1 MKKIFLMAIA
11 AAAISFT
18 SCGNKS
24 NNAASDAVEAN
35 AEVKSAAE
43 NIISELSKSIENK
56 DVNALQKAVE
66 DAKQQAAEFLANN
79 PEEAKAYLTQVQ
91 TYLKENAESVKSVV
105 GDNTVVSNAVNL
117 LTNTSADDIVSS
129 LSSVLNTKAAE
140 AQAAGDAAVEEGKS
154 KAAEKIDE
162 AAEKASQKVQEKV
175 NEAKDKAVEETK
187 AKTKETVNQAKEDLK
202 KNLGF

>member
-24 NNAASDAVEAN
+24 NQAAPETVEAN
-35 AEVKSAAE
+35 AEAKAAAE
-43 NIISELSKSIENK
+43 NIISAMSQSIEKK
-56 DVNALQKAVE
+56 DVAKLQEAVE
-66 DAKQQAAEFLANN
+66 QVRRQAAEFIANN

-105 GDNTVVSNAVNL
+105 GENTVASNAVNL
-117 LTNTSADDIVSS
+117 LTNTSADDIVNGISN
-129 LSSVLNTKAAE
+129 VLNTKAADVQE
-140 AQAAGDAAVEEGKS
+140 AGDAAVEEGKS
-154 KAAEKIDE
+154 KAAEKINE